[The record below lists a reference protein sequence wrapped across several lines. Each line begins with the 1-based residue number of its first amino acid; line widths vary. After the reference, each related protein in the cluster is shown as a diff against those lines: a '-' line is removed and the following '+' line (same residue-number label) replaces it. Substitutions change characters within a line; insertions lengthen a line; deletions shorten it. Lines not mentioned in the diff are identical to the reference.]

1 MAERVKRAKL
11 PFRLISPNLAKEEP
25 TPEDESEEVK
35 QIKIKIE
42 RLKEKNTK
50 LSSNLQSLRHDYVD
64 LARECEDKTRA
75 NEELMEK
82 QRAKREY
89 TFRIKQDLAAANAEL
104 TRRAQ
109 ERNVA
114 SSSERQWKKLI

>member
-1 MAERVKRAKL
+1 
-11 PFRLISPNLAKEEP
+11 
-25 TPEDESEEVK
+25 
-35 QIKIKIE
+35 
-42 RLKEKNTK
+42 LKEKNTK